1 MINEHLAMQIFSVTR
16 KKKIRRIIL
25 HSIIFLNEFRF
36 YFKKKEEEEEKSRD
50 KDIIYYSFRSAG
62 LSISLIN
69 GSATSREDLI

>member
-36 YFKKKEEEEEKSRD
+36 YLKKRKKKKKNHAIKILYIILSARRD
-50 KDIIYYSFRSAG
+50 CQF
-62 LSISLIN
+62 L
-69 GSATSREDLI
+69 